1 MTKIDKKRRLENKT
15 DYRARITLL
24 KSGKPR
30 IVIRKTNRY
39 ISIQYVKS
47 SEARDKPIVGLTSF
61 DLLKHGWPKDLTGSL
76 KSIPACYLAGYLAG
90 KKIVE
95 KTKSNEAIVDLG
107 LQRNVHGSKIYA
119 SIKGLIDAGIKI
131 KAEEKVFPSKERL
144 SGKDANKGVKE
155 AFEKVKANLK

>member
-30 IVIRKTNRY
+30 IVIRKTNKY
-39 ISIQYVKS
+39 ISMQYVKS
-47 SEARDKPIVGLTSF
+47 IEAKDKALVGLTSF
-61 DLLKHGWPKDLTGSL
+61 ELLKHGWPKDLVGSL
-76 KSIPACYLAGYLAG
+76 KSIPACYLTGYLAG
-90 KKIVE
+90 KKIIE
-95 KTKSNEAIVDLG
+95 KTKNSDAIVDLG
-107 LQRNVHGSKIYA
+107 LQRNVHGSRIYA

-131 KAEEKVFPSKERL
+131 KVDEKVFPSKERL
-144 SGKDANKGVKE
+144 SGKDVNKGVKE